1 MNKCPICREKVFILP
16 SSDNRG
22 FKYDHKTKEIYHL
35 SCWTL
40 QQTKTEDVGVKADVP
55 GV

>member
-1 MNKCPICREKVFILP
+1 MNNCPICQTPVHVLP
-16 SSDNRG
+16 SADNRG

-40 QQTKTEDVGVKADVP
+40 QQTTTEGVKADV
-55 GV
+55 